1 MASINYAYKEIISK
15 IVYYGPGLSGKT
27 TNLQFVFKKVPSET
41 RGELIS
47 LATDADRTLYFDFL
61 PLNVGTIKGFATKF
75 QLYTVPGQVYYNAT
89 RKLVLRGVDGIVF
102 VVDSQAE
109 KLDENLESFQ
119 NLQDNLAEYGYDID
133 SIPTV
138 IQYNKRDLPNAMDIS
153 ELEKALNK
161 KGFPYFEAV
170 APTGEG
176 VFKTLKMISKMVLEE
191 IRNNKMGAPN
201 AVKPQVE
208 KPESRP
214 QMEKPEPQPQT
225 EKAESRPQLETP
237 EPQPQ
242 MEKPEPQPQVEKPKP
257 QPQPVGVAV
266 SSPELK
272 EDTGLKAQSVVQ
284 TDAIEEGEMSEPP
297 PEEPPVADGGDTDTD
312 QKREVP
318 GIVED
323 SETLANVVVSD
334 SQHLPGHEEVE
345 EGETDLEE
353 TTERAVLREET
364 VLEDGEEEQ
373 SSGILSNS
381 DELSRD
387 QMVGEPK
394 AEREPIYGNL
404 PGSQDFDDESTQMSD
419 LNLKNPLP
427 LGKPQMAESR
437 KVKNKHKKFSLK
449 GLFKK
454 SKK

>member
-27 TNLQFVFKKVPSET
+27 TNLQYVFKKVPAET

-102 VVDSQAE
+102 VADSQAE
-109 KLDENLESFQ
+109 KLDENIESFQ

-153 ELEKALNK
+153 ELEEALNK
-161 KGFPYFEAV
+161 KGFPHFEAV

-191 IRNNKMGAPN
+191 IRKNKMGAPN
-201 AVKPQVE
+201 AVKSQQP
-208 KPESRP
+208 
-214 QMEKPEPQPQT
+214 KPEPVGVSVSASGSKEKTAVEEQSETPPSSAAQGKALAT
-225 EKAESRPQLETP
+225 SEKAPQADT
-237 EPQPQ
+237 
-242 MEKPEPQPQVEKPKP
+242 
-257 QPQPVGVAV
+257 V
-266 SSPELK
+266 SS
-272 EDTGLKAQSVVQ
+272 T
-284 TDAIEEGEMSEPP
+284 TEEESKTE
-297 PEEPPVADGGDTDTD
+297 

-323 SETLANVVVSD
+323 SDTLANVVVSD
-334 SQHLPGHEEVE
+334 SQNLPDEEE
-345 EGETDLEE
+345 EETKDGDLED
-353 TTERAVLREET
+353 TTERAILKDET
-364 VLEDGEEEQ
+364 AVDEKGEEEPE
-373 SSGILSNS
+373 SLK
-381 DELSRD
+381 DAEY
-387 QMVGEPK
+387 GEPDDSDK
-394 AEREPIYGNL
+394 ESVREPLYER
-404 PGSQDFDDESTQMSD
+404 SSEDQSFDEEATQLSD

-437 KVKNKHKKFSLK
+437 KVKNKRRKF
-449 GLFKK
+449 GLLGIFKK
-454 SKK
+454 SNK